1 MGQFVPLILSL
12 GGTAL
17 QANETAR
24 VQRQQEDE
32 LGQQLIQRGAKQRTA
47 DERVDQEVQALE
59 GSTSEDERVKRLGEY
74 MATLQRGRG
83 TAQAGLAPQI
93 GSSAFQN
100 DAAQAAANV
109 MSGAGQRAGIM
120 ARIDAPL
127 LQRQDEGF
135 GYGRAA
141 TDLDLIKRQSA
152 GDEFVN
158 QLRLRA
164 IRRRPEMDL
173 LSGALSG
180 AGNSMAGGYDG
191 SGIGPVVKQPIT
203 Y

>member
-12 GGTAL
+12 AGTAV

-24 VQRQQEDE
+24 VQRKEEDT
-32 LGQQLIQRGAKQRTA
+32 LNQQLIQRGVKQRTA
-47 DERVDQEVQALE
+47 DERVDQEVRSLE
-59 GSTSEDERVKRLGEY
+59 GSRSDDERVQRLGDY
-74 MATLQRGRG
+74 MATLQRGKG
-83 TAQAGLAPQI
+83 MAQAGLTPQV
-93 GSSAFQN
+93 GSSAFQS

-109 MSGAGQRAGIM
+109 MSGAAQRAGIQ
-120 ARIDAPL
+120 ARIDAPQ
-127 LQRQDEGF
+127 LQRQDEAF

-141 TDLDLIKRQSA
+141 TDLDLIRRESQ

-164 IRRRPEMDL
+164 IRRRPGMDL
-173 LSGALSG
+173 LAGGLQG